1 MIEILVLR
9 LSCCMVRG
17 KCYALPVRR
26 SLSVG
31 RSSLRFR
38 SLLSW
43 GFARPL
49 CIPAPP
55 ARLDRMDRAGVA
67 SCTAWGAGSA
77 VFRHFASPSLLASLR
92 ADGSG
97 FSRRPRP
104 PPSSLPRRLGFAG
117 RARPNGYCSRFAFN
131 LFACLLVAVP
141 LKLHSHS
148 LGNARISNLT

>member
-1 MIEILVLR
+1 MIDISVLR
-9 LSCCMVRG
+9 LSCCKVWG

-43 GFARPL
+43 GSARPL

-67 SCTAWGAGSA
+67 SCTVWGAGSA
-77 VFRHFASPSLLASLR
+77 VFRHFTSHSLLSSLR

-97 FSRRPRP
+97 FSRRPS
-104 PPSSLPRRLGFAG
+104 PPSLLLASSFGLRWT
-117 RARPNGYCSRFAFN
+117 CSTEWIEFTF
-131 LFACLLVAVP
+131 C
-141 LKLHSHS
+141 
-148 LGNARISNLT
+148 G

>member
-1 MIEILVLR
+1 MIDILVLQ
-9 LSCCMVRG
+9 LSCCKVRG

-31 RSSLRFR
+31 RSSLHFR

-49 CIPAPP
+49 CTPAPP

-67 SCTAWGAGSA
+67 TCTAWGAGSA
-77 VFRHFASPSLLASLR
+77 VLRRFTSHSLLTSLR

-97 FSRRPRP
+97 FGRRPS
-104 PPSSLPRRLGFAG
+104 PPSLLLTSSFGVRRTFSAE
-117 RARPNGYCSRFAFN
+117 CI
-131 LFACLLVAVP
+131 LLTFCV
-141 LKLHSHS
+141 
-148 LGNARISNLT
+148 

>member
-1 MIEILVLR
+1 MIDISVLR
-9 LSCCMVRG
+9 LSCCKVRG
-17 KCYALPVRR
+17 KCSALPVRR

-43 GFARPL
+43 GSARPL

-77 VFRHFASPSLLASLR
+77 VLRRFTSHSLLTSLR

-97 FSRRPRP
+97 FGRRPS
-104 PPSSLPRRLGFAG
+104 PPSLLLTSSYGLRWT
-117 RARPNGYCSRFAFN
+117 CSTEWI
-131 LFACLLVAVP
+131 LFTFCV
-141 LKLHSHS
+141 
-148 LGNARISNLT
+148 